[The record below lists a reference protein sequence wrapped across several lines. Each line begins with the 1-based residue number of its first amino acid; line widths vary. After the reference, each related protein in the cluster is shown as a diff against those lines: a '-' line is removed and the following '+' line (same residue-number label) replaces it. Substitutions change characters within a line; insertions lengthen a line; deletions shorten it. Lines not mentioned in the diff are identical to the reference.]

1 MVCLLESNK
10 ALNSMELHQTRQ
22 KIIEYLKEKDQA
34 TVDELADVV
43 SLTPMA
49 VRYHLNVLQK
59 DNLITAPAV
68 RRPKGRGRP
77 QQVYTLTD
85 AADELFPVDYFGLTD
100 YLLDELSLQMGQD
113 GVRQIF
119 CRIAERLACEAPPTR
134 PNQTI
139 EARLDEVVSF
149 LKDKGFVVEWEADGP
164 QYLIHAYSCPYR
176 QVAKNYEDVCLLDK
190 QIISSMLNTEPLRTS
205 CLTSGNSHCTY
216 QISKPI
222 ELIVESY

>member
-1 MVCLLESNK
+1 
-10 ALNSMELHQTRQ
+10 MELHQTRQ

-59 DNLITAPAV
+59 DNLITTPAV

-119 CRIAERLACEAPPTR
+119 CRIAERLACEAPRRGP
-134 PNQTI
+134 I
-139 EARLDEVVSF
+139 KRLSPVWM
-149 LKDKGFVVEWEADGP
+149 KW
-164 QYLIHAYSCPYR
+164 
-176 QVAKNYEDVCLLDK
+176 CLF
-190 QIISSMLNTEPLRTS
+190 LRTRG
-205 CLTSGNSHCTY
+205 LWLNG
-216 QISKPI
+216 KPTALNI
-222 ELIVESY
+222 